1 MRRAGA
7 LAVLCATLVGA
18 PAAKAQSLL
27 VDAEA
32 GFDAARVC
40 PTLVVR
46 FAAPLDLLVQS
57 GGQGAS
63 RIDLILRPDGDD
75 TTEILEFDAPV
86 TVPAPVSSAVA
97 ATGIALEQSGADLV
111 LNITFARPVVTDAT
125 MAPDGRRVTVAVA
138 EAGGANACLT
148 SLTGGG
154 DARPVDPSTPASD
167 DGDDGDDGDL
177 SGIEAD
183 FVEARAAITAQ
194 NYNRAIQLLTRIL
207 SAPENARSAEAQE
220 LLGVVRERNE
230 QFAQAQ
236 AEYEIYLERYPD
248 GDGATRVGQRL
259 TALLTARGAP
269 PAPLRTATDGTLARP
284 DDDEPAGEDISLA
297 LDQAAA
303 RPRPATPARDT
314 RRPVGDPDDAEEE
327 ESLPKL
333 EYSGSFTSRY
343 FFRQETARI
352 SDFDTARRS
361 VDDFVLQNSLVNGV
375 NFRGVY
381 ETADYILSWRADGA
395 LEFAFD
401 DEEENVRVSRLYV
414 DYDPKRSDL
423 SYRFGR
429 HLVRS
434 GGVFDRFD
442 GLTASWRRDEAF
454 SAHVQIG
461 SPVDSVRD
469 PLFEFD
475 RLTYGI
481 SLEFEE
487 VFSHTDLSIYAFEQR
502 AGSEVD
508 RRNIGFELEYED
520 DVFFASAAVDY
531 DISLDKLNYA
541 RVSATRRFEDRST
554 LTFSL
559 DYVQSPTL
567 ALTNA
572 EQGQAGQTLDQLL
585 ETFTLAEVRQFALD
599 RTTAS
604 RSATLSYFRP
614 WNDTWLFNADATVFR
629 TEGNPASGGVPAIAA
644 PGTDVYASIGVF
656 GSGVLSESDVLSAS
670 LRYADTSSATLGLID
685 ASYRFRPT
693 ERLRVRPRLR
703 LGHRDLKASGG
714 TEIFAVP
721 TVTIDYEVRDST
733 QLELE
738 VGGRLS
744 RTRTPTTL
752 DNRTET
758 YAFLGIRQEF

>member
-1 MRRAGA
+1 MRRTGA
-7 LAVLCATLVGA
+7 LAALCAALALT

-32 GFDAARVC
+32 SFDAARVC

-46 FAAPLDLLVQS
+46 FASPLDLLVQS

-75 TTEILEFDAPV
+75 ATEILEFDAPV
-86 TVPAPVSSAVA
+86 TLPAPSSPALG
-97 ATGIALEQSGADLV
+97 ATRIALEQSGADLV
-111 LNITFARPVVTDAT
+111 LNITFARPVVTEAT
-125 MAPDGRRVTVAVA
+125 MAPDGRTVSVAVA
-138 EAGGANACLT
+138 EAGGASACLN

-154 DARPVDPSTPASD
+154 PQVTSDPPAPDAPINDTD
-167 DGDDGDDGDL
+167 DDL
-177 SGIEAD
+177 AGIEAD

-207 SAPENARSAEAQE
+207 SAPENERSAEAQE
-220 LLGVVRERNE
+220 LLGVVRERND
-230 QFAQAQ
+230 QFAQAR

-248 GDGATRVGQRL
+248 GDGATRVRQRL
-259 TALLTARGAP
+259 TALLTAQGAP
-269 PAPLRTATDGTLARP
+269 PAPLRTATDGTPARP
-284 DDDEPAGEDISLA
+284 NEEVDSTDAPPA

-303 RPRPATPARDT
+303 RPRPLTPARDT
-314 RRPVGDPDDAEEE
+314 RRPIADPDEAEE

-381 ETADYILSWRADGA
+381 ETADYILSWRVDGA

-401 DEEENVRVSRLYV
+401 DEEENVRFSRLYV
-414 DYDPKRSDL
+414 DYDPKHSDL

-454 SAHVQIG
+454 SAHFQIG

-502 AGSEVD
+502 AGSVVD

-541 RVSATRRFEDRST
+541 RISATRRFEDRST

-614 WNDTWLFNADATVFR
+614 WNDTWLFNADATVFQ

-656 GSGVLSESDVLSAS
+656 GSGVFSESDVLSAS

-693 ERLRVRPRLR
+693 DRLRVRPRLR

-721 TVTIDYEVRDST
+721 SVTIDYEVRDST